1 MCFIANYDNLTK
13 VNPEHYLD
21 DDELT
26 MDELANVF
34 EGLQKIYEISK
45 VQNKKLRKENDFL
58 QNVLDIALKGKE
70 NLSTCF
76 EKVKKDFESHEIVC
90 QGKNP

>member
-45 VQNKKLRKENDFL
+45 VQNKKLRKENDFFTKR
-58 QNVLDIALKGKE
+58 IRY
-70 NLSTCF
+70 CF
-76 EKVKKDFESHEIVC
+76 ERKREFVNLF
-90 QGKNP
+90 